1 MLLLNVSDLND
12 TLINAAHSL
21 LSFQFNEIEGFQNT
35 LLAYN
40 LKFQPVS
47 IYSTLSI
54 KILHAGTYVASLH
67 MYIFFRS
74 YVGKLT
80 CSHI

>member
-1 MLLLNVSDLND
+1 MLLM
-12 TLINAAHSL
+12 HSL

-47 IYSTLSI
+47 NNTLSI
-54 KILHAGTYVASLH
+54 QILHAGTYVASLH

-74 YVGKLT
+74 YAYMLHGKLT